1 MQPRLFYIIQVVYI
15 VVAWLLFFEAIFII
29 PNAVRIEHRKV
40 FFINIKIDP
49 NELFAYDKWCG

>member
-40 FFINIKIDP
+40 FLNIKIDS
-49 NELFAYDKWCG
+49 NELFADDKWCG